1 MTWSVADSRH
11 LYNLPHWGEG
21 YFDIGADGQI
31 VVRPDANPQGAAIGL
46 ADVAAELGEHS
57 LALPCLLRF
66 PQILGDRVAR
76 LHSAFAEAIRA
87 LDYGGSYTPVYP
99 IKVNQQ
105 RRVVEEILRA
115 GAGSVGLEA
124 GSKPELL
131 AVIGLMPVGGTI
143 ICNGYKDKEYVRL
156 ALTGEKLGMQ
166 VYLVVEKPSELP
178 LILNEAR
185 KLGVKPRIGVRARL
199 ASAGSGKWQNTGGE
213 KSKFGLSTA
222 DILELV
228 HRLRAENALDSLQL
242 LHFHL
247 GSQIPNIQ
255 FIKGGMR
262 ECARLYAELRRL
274 GAALEVVDVGG
285 GLGVDYEGTHS
296 RAYCSTNYHVSDY
309 AHAIVATLA
318 DVARQEGLPEPHII
332 SESGRA
338 LTAHHAILLA
348 NVTDVE
354 MATGEHP
361 SSAPSVDLMAG
372 EWGRLLTRLD
382 QGNAAAALEVY
393 QEALYLLAELHQQ
406 FNLGIIHIEER
417 AEVEGIY
424 AQVLW
429 RVRGFLDPHNRAH
442 RDILDELDEKL
453 VDKYFVNFSLFQ
465 SLPDVWAIDQIFPI
479 LPIQRLNE
487 EPTRR
492 ARLEDITCDSDGRI
506 DAYVT
511 AEGLTPAL
519 PVHALQ
525 AGTPY
530 LLGIF
535 LVGAYQE
542 ILGDMH
548 NLFGD
553 TDSVNVLCDASGAMR
568 LEQPLAGDTVESV
581 LQYVQ
586 FSATDLLARYQKK
599 VEACSHLDD
608 VERREFLQQFADGL
622 HGYTYLTAHD
632 LIEDLTQ

>member
-21 YFDIGADGQI
+21 YFDVGADGQI
-31 VVRPDANPQGAAIGL
+31 IVRPDANPQAAAIGL
-46 ADVAAELGEHS
+46 ADVVAVLGEHS

-76 LHSAFAEAIRA
+76 LHGAFGDAIRA
-87 LDYGGSYTPVYP
+87 LGYGGSYTPVYP

-143 ICNGYKDKEYVRL
+143 ICNGYKDNEYIRL

-318 DVARQEGLPEPHII
+318 DVSRQEGLPEPRII

-338 LTAHHAILLA
+338 LTAHHAILLT

-354 MATGEHP
+354 MAAGEHP
-361 SSAPSVDLMAG
+361 QSTSSADLMEG

-393 QEALYLLAELHQQ
+393 QEALYLLAEIHQQ
-406 FNLGIIHIEER
+406 FNLGIVHIEER
-417 AEVEGIY
+417 AEAEGVY
-424 AQVLW
+424 AQLLW

-553 TDSVNVLCDASGAMR
+553 TDSVNVFCDASGAMR

-608 VERREFLQQFADGL
+608 VERHEFLQQFADGL
-622 HGYTYLTAHD
+622 HGYTYLTTHNQ
-632 LIEDLTQ
+632 IEDLT

>member
-1 MTWSVADSRH
+1 MSWSIADSRH

-21 YFDIGADGQI
+21 YFDIGVDGQV
-31 VVRPDANPQGAAIGL
+31 VVRPDAGSPGAVIGL
-46 ADVAAELGEHS
+46 ADVAAELGAHS
-57 LALPCLLRF
+57 LRLPCLLRF

-76 LHSAFAEAIRA
+76 LRSAFAQAMHA
-87 LDYGGSYTPVYP
+87 LDYRGRYTPVYP

-131 AVIGLMPVGGTI
+131 TVLALMPLGGTI
-143 ICNGYKDKEYVRL
+143 ICNGYKDSEYVRL
-156 ALTGEKLGMQ
+156 ALMGEKLGLEI
-166 VYLVVEKPSELP
+166 YLVVEKPSELP
-178 LILNEAR
+178 LILAEAR
-185 KLGVKPRIGVRARL
+185 KLGVKARLGVRARL
-199 ASAGSGKWQNTGGE
+199 ASAGAGKWQNTGGE

-222 DILELV
+222 DILDLIQ
-228 HRLRAENALDSLQL
+228 RLRTEGALDSLQL

-255 FIKGGMR
+255 IIKSGMR

-309 AHAIVATLA
+309 AHAIVAALA
-318 DVARQEGLPEPHII
+318 EVSRQEGLPEPRII

-338 LTAHHAILLA
+338 LTAHHALLLT
-348 NVTDVE
+348 NVIDVE
-354 MATGEHP
+354 LAAGEP
-361 SSAPSVDLMAG
+361 AVPARAVVPPVG

-393 QEALYLLAELHQQ
+393 QEALYLLAETHQQ
-406 FNLGIIHIEER
+406 FNLGLISIEGR
-417 AEVEGIY
+417 AEAEKVY
-424 AQVLW
+424 AQLLW

-442 RDILDELDEKL
+442 REIIDELNEKL

-465 SLPDVWAIDQIFPI
+465 SLPDVWAIDQIFPV
-479 LPIQRLNE
+479 LPIQRLGE

-492 ARLEDITCDSDGRI
+492 ARIEDITCDSDGRI

-511 AEGLTPAL
+511 AEGLMPAL
-519 PVHALQ
+519 PVHTLQ
-525 AGTPY
+525 TGAPY

-553 TDSVNVLCDASGAMR
+553 TDSVNVLCDAAGGLR
-568 LEQPLAGDTVESV
+568 LEQPLPGDTVESV
-581 LQYVQ
+581 LQSVQ
-586 FSATDLLARYQKK
+586 FSAADLLGRYQQKL
-599 VEACSHLDD
+599 EGCTHLNP
-608 VERREFLQQFADGL
+608 VERDMFLRHFAAGL
-622 HGYTYLTAHD
+622 QGYTYL
-632 LIEDLTQ
+632 E

>member
-1 MTWSVADSRH
+1 MSWSIADSRH

-21 YFDIGADGQI
+21 YFDIGVDGQV
-31 VVRPDANPQGAAIGL
+31 VVRPDAGSPGAVIGL
-46 ADVAAELGEHS
+46 ADVAAELGAHS
-57 LALPCLLRF
+57 LRLPCLLRF

-76 LHSAFAEAIRA
+76 LRSAFAQAMHA
-87 LDYGGSYTPVYP
+87 LDYRGRYTPVYP

-131 AVIGLMPVGGTI
+131 TVLALMPLGGTI
-143 ICNGYKDKEYVRL
+143 ICNGYKDSEYVRL
-156 ALTGEKLGMQ
+156 ALMGEKLGLEI
-166 VYLVVEKPSELP
+166 YLVVEKPSELP
-178 LILNEAR
+178 LILAEAR
-185 KLGVKPRIGVRARL
+185 KLGVKARLGVRARL
-199 ASAGSGKWQNTGGE
+199 ASAGAGKWQNTGGE

-222 DILELV
+222 DILDLIQ
-228 HRLRAENALDSLQL
+228 RLRTEGALDSLQL

-255 FIKGGMR
+255 IIKSGMR

-309 AHAIVATLA
+309 AHAIVAALA
-318 DVARQEGLPEPHII
+318 EVSRQEGLPEPRII

-338 LTAHHAILLA
+338 LTAHHALLLT
-348 NVTDVE
+348 NVIDVE
-354 MATGEHP
+354 LAAGEP
-361 SSAPSVDLMAG
+361 AVPARAVVPPVG

-393 QEALYLLAELHQQ
+393 QEALYLLAETHQQ
-406 FNLGIIHIEER
+406 FNLGLISIEGR
-417 AEVEGIY
+417 AEAEKVY
-424 AQVLW
+424 AQLLW

-442 RDILDELDEKL
+442 REIIDELNEKL

-465 SLPDVWAIDQIFPI
+465 SLPDVWAIDQIFPV
-479 LPIQRLNE
+479 LPIQRLGE

-492 ARLEDITCDSDGRI
+492 ARIEDITCDSDGRI

-511 AEGLTPAL
+511 AEGLMPAL

-525 AGTPY
+525 TGASY

-553 TDSVNVLCDASGAMR
+553 TDSVNVLCDAAGGLR
-568 LEQPLAGDTVESV
+568 LEQPLPGDTVESV
-581 LQYVQ
+581 LQSVQ
-586 FSATDLLARYQKK
+586 FSAADLLGRYQQKL
-599 VEACSHLDD
+599 EGCTHLNP
-608 VERREFLQQFADGL
+608 VERDMFLRHFAAGL
-622 HGYTYLTAHD
+622 QGYTYL
-632 LIEDLTQ
+632 E

>member
-1 MTWSVADSRH
+1 MSWSIADSRH

-21 YFDIGADGQI
+21 YFDIGVDGQV
-31 VVRPDANPQGAAIGL
+31 VVRPDAGSPGAVIGL
-46 ADVAAELGEHS
+46 ADVAAGLGAHS
-57 LALPCLLRF
+57 LRLPCLLRF

-76 LHSAFAEAIRA
+76 LRNAFGQAMHT
-87 LDYGGSYTPVYP
+87 LDYRGRYTPVYP

-131 AVIGLMPVGGTI
+131 TVLALMPLGGTI
-143 ICNGYKDKEYVRL
+143 ICNGYKDSEYVRL
-156 ALTGEKLGMQ
+156 ALMGEKLGLEI
-166 VYLVVEKPSELP
+166 YLVVEKPSELP
-178 LILNEAR
+178 LILAEAR
-185 KLGVKPRIGVRARL
+185 KLGVKARLGVRARL
-199 ASAGSGKWQNTGGE
+199 ASAGAGKWQNTGGE

-222 DILELV
+222 DILDLIQ
-228 HRLRAENALDSLQL
+228 HLRTEEALDSLQL

-255 FIKGGMR
+255 IIKSGMR

-274 GAALEVVDVGG
+274 GATLEVVDVGG

-309 AHAIVATLA
+309 AHAIVAALA
-318 DVARQEGLPEPHII
+318 EVSRQEGLPEPRII

-338 LTAHHAILLA
+338 LTAHHALLLA
-348 NVTDVE
+348 NVIDVE
-354 MATGEHP
+354 LA
-361 SSAPSVDLMAG
+361 AG
-372 EWGRLLTRLD
+372 EPAAPVRAAVPPEGEWSRLLTRLD

-393 QEALYLLAELHQQ
+393 QEALYLLAETHQQ
-406 FNLGIIHIEER
+406 FNLGLIPIEGR
-417 AEVEGIY
+417 AEAEKVY
-424 AQVLW
+424 AQLLW

-442 RDILDELDEKL
+442 REILDELNEKL

-465 SLPDVWAIDQIFPI
+465 SLPDVWAIDQIFPV
-479 LPIQRLNE
+479 LPIQRLGE
-487 EPTRR
+487 EPIRR
-492 ARLEDITCDSDGRI
+492 ARIEDITCDSDGRI

-511 AEGLTPAL
+511 AEGLMPAL
-519 PVHALQ
+519 PVHTLQ
-525 AGTPY
+525 TGAPY

-553 TDSVNVLCDASGAMR
+553 TDSVNVLCDAAGGVR
-568 LEQPLAGDTVESV
+568 LEQPLPGDTVESV
-581 LQYVQ
+581 LQSVQ
-586 FSATDLLARYQKK
+586 FSATDLLGRYQQKL
-599 VEACSHLDD
+599 EGCTHLDPAERD
-608 VERREFLQQFADGL
+608 VFLRQFAAGL
-622 HGYTYLTAHD
+622 QGYTYL
-632 LIEDLTQ
+632 E